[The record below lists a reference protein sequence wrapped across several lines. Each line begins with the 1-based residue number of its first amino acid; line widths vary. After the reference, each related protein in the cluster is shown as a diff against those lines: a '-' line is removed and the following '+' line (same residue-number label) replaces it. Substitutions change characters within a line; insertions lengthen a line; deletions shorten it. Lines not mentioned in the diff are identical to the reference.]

1 MQESEIKAL
10 LNAGE
15 VTITFEKVDGTMR
28 TMRCTTRG
36 DLIPFDEDAIV
47 GVTTPKVSKQ
57 SSAIRAF
64 DLDKS
69 GWRSFR
75 VENLRIVDGV
85 NIK

>member
-15 VTITFEKVDGTMR
+15 VTITFEKVDGTLR

-36 DLIPFDEDAIV
+36 DLIPFDEDALV
-47 GVTTPKVSKQ
+47 EVKVSKP
-57 SSAIRAF
+57 SSAVRAF
-64 DLDKS
+64 DLDKC

-75 VENLRIVDGV
+75 AENLITVDGV
-85 NIK
+85 DIK

>member
-10 LNAGE
+10 LNERE
-15 VTITFEKVDGTMR
+15 VTITFEKVDGTLR

-36 DLIPFDEDAIV
+36 DLIPFDESATV
-47 GVTTPKVSKQ
+47 EVTVPRVSKP

-64 DLDKS
+64 DLDKC

-75 VENLRIVDGV
+75 AENLITVDGV
-85 NIK
+85 DVK

>member
-10 LNAGE
+10 LNERE
-15 VTITFEKVDGTMR
+15 VTITFEKVDGSLR

-36 DLIPFDEDAIV
+36 DLIPFDEDALV
-47 GVTTPKVSKQ
+47 EVTAPKVSKP

-75 VENLRIVDGV
+75 AESLITVDGV
-85 NIK
+85 DIK

>member
-10 LNAGE
+10 LNEGE
-15 VTITFEKVDGTMR
+15 VTITFEKVDGTLR

-36 DLIPFDEDAIV
+36 DLIPFDEGATV
-47 GVTTPKVSKQ
+47 EVTVPKVSKP

-85 NIK
+85 DIK

>member
-10 LNAGE
+10 LNERE
-15 VTITFEKVDGTMR
+15 VTITFEKVDGSLR

-36 DLIPFDEDAIV
+36 DLIPFDEDALV
-47 GVTTPKVSKQ
+47 EVKVTKP

-64 DLDKS
+64 DLDKA

-75 VENLRIVDGV
+75 ATSLITVDGV
-85 NIK
+85 DVK

>member
-10 LNAGE
+10 LNERE
-15 VTITFEKVDGTMR
+15 VTITFEKVDGSLR

-36 DLIPFDEDAIV
+36 DLIPFDENALV
-47 GVTTPKVSKQ
+47 EVKVTKP

-64 DLDKS
+64 DLDKC

-75 VENLRIVDGV
+75 AENLITVDGV
-85 NIK
+85 DVK